1 MIGSEAMDK
10 PMLIDVE
17 QAIGLLDMT
26 EPAFEFDEGYSFD
39 WEAARSSLTYLA
51 GLNKSSQTNKV
62 WLMTYIDR
70 NVSPLAGET
79 SHAEYIEPD
88 STRTEGKVRK
98 EFALDNPI
106 LILILI
112 LILIRQNGNE
122 VPQRWRGGA
131 FWWPVISAQQN
142 TPTAIFAHETLNN
155 D

>member
-70 NVSPLAGET
+70 NVSRLAGET

-98 EFALDNPI
+98 EFALDNP
-106 LILILI
+106 I